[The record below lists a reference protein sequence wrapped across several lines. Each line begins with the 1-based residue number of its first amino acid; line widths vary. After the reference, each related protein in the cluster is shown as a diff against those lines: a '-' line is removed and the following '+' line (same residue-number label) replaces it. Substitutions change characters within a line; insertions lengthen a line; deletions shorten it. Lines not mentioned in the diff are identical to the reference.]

1 MRMLVIYFLTALAAF
16 AELPSDWKNAQQFD
30 VARAGLIKLSLPA
43 ETIDAARPGLED
55 LRIFDSAGREVPY
68 LIERPV
74 QGTVTILS
82 PKKFTVGLG
91 GQATV
96 ITLETGW
103 SQVLDALVLETPAS
117 GFIKAVTVE
126 GSTDQRTWRTL
137 ASGQPIFRQ
146 PNGANQLRV
155 EFPEGIWPFLRVT
168 VDDHRA
174 EAIPFTGAKLHVMTA
189 GAAPSELLPVTVADR
204 AESDGQTRLT
214 LDLGAAH
221 LTLASLRFETSEP
234 LFTRSVTLSER
245 QVAEN
250 AITERVLARDAIYR
264 MEVEGFKRAER
275 LDLPLDLAV
284 DGHELLV
291 LIDNADSQPLQI
303 STVRAT
309 RRLVFAV
316 FLAQQAGAYQVL
328 TGNPHCA
335 APRYD
340 LAGLRG
346 TLATAPGVS
355 IPWQLVP
362 SQSVIALA
370 ANPAYHP
377 TESLPEIQDLGTA
390 LDTAGWGYRKAVKLA
405 RVGVQQLDLDL
416 DVLARADETFRDLR
430 LLRDGKQRPYIL
442 ERTSI
447 SRKLV
452 PEVSSANDP
461 KRSTVS
467 RWKIKL
473 PHTNLPI
480 TRLTAE
486 STSALFRR
494 QVTLSEQPADER
506 GEKYDR
512 QLGETT
518 WVRTPPVTKAPLEL
532 MVGARPLTDTLI
544 LETDNGDNP
553 PITLANIQLFYPVT
567 RVLFKSPLEPATY
580 LYYGNSDVA
589 YPQYDLDLIA
599 PRLLAEEKSVASLSA
614 EEPLKKSGV
623 GELFQISGT
632 KNIIFWV
639 ALTVVVL
646 VLLAVI
652 AKLLPKPPSAT

>member
-1 MRMLVIYFLTALAAF
+1 MRTLFVYFLTALAAF
-16 AELPSDWKNAQQFD
+16 GELPADWKNAQQFD
-30 VARAGLIKLSLPA
+30 VARTGLIRLNLPA
-43 ETIDAARPGLED
+43 ETLNAARSGLED
-55 LRIFDSAGREVPY
+55 LRIFDTAGREVPY
-68 LIERPV
+68 LIERPAR
-74 QGTVTILS
+74 GTAAILS
-82 PKKFTVGLG
+82 PKKFTVDLS

-96 ITLETGW
+96 ITLETGS
-103 SQVLDALVLETPAS
+103 SQILNSLTLETPAS

-126 GSTDQRTWRTL
+126 GSTDQHTWRPL

-146 PNGANQLRV
+146 SNGANQLWV
-155 EFPEGIWPFLRVT
+155 EFPESSWSFLRVT
-168 VDDHRA
+168 VDDRRA
-174 EAIPFTGAKLHVMTA
+174 EAIPFTGAKLHAVTEM
-189 GAAPSELLPVTVADR
+189 AAPSESLPVAITDR
-204 AESDGQTRLT
+204 IESEGQTRLT

-221 LTLASLRFETSEP
+221 LTLASLRFETADP
-234 LFTRSVTLSER
+234 LFTRNVTVSAR

-264 MEVEGFKRAER
+264 VDIEGFKRAER
-275 LDLPLDLAV
+275 LDVPLDLAV
-284 DGHELLV
+284 EGRELLV

-303 STVRAT
+303 SGVRAT
-309 RRLVFAV
+309 RRPVFAV
-316 FLAQQAGAYQVL
+316 FLAQQAGSYQVM
-328 TGNPHCA
+328 TGNPRCA

-340 LAGLRG
+340 LTGLRG
-346 TLATAPGVS
+346 TLASAPSVPIAALS
-355 IPWQLVP
+355 LSTLV
-362 SQSVIALA
+362 

-390 LDTAGWGYRKAVKLA
+390 LDTAGWGYRKPVKLT
-405 RVGVQQLDLDL
+405 RTGVQQLDLDL
-416 DVLARADETFRDLR
+416 DVLARADATFQDLR

-452 PEVSSANDP
+452 PEISSANDP
-461 KRSTVS
+461 KRPTIS

-473 PHTNLPI
+473 PHANLPI
-480 TRLTAE
+480 ARLTSV

-494 QVTLSEQPADER
+494 QVTLYEQPADER

-512 QLGETT
+512 QLGQAT
-518 WVRTPPVTKAPLEL
+518 WVRTPPATKAPLEL
-532 MVGARPLTDTLI
+532 MVNTRPLTDTLI

-553 PITLANIQLFYPVT
+553 PIDLANFQFFYPVT
-567 RVLFKSPLEPATY
+567 RVLFKAPVEPSTY
-580 LYYGNSDVA
+580 LYYGNNDVA

-614 EEPLKKSGV
+614 EEPLKKSGAS
-623 GELFQISGT
+623 ELFQISGT

-639 ALTVVVL
+639 ALSVVVL

-652 AKLLPKPPSAT
+652 AKLLPKSPPAS

>member
-1 MRMLVIYFLTALAAF
+1 MRTLLVYFLTTLTVF
-16 AELPSDWKNAQQFD
+16 AELPADWKNVQQFD
-30 VARAGLIKLSLPA
+30 VARTGLIKLSLPA
-43 ETIDAARPGLED
+43 ETINAARPGLED

-74 QGTVTILS
+74 RNTAAVFS
-82 PKKFTVGLG
+82 PKKFSVSLS

-96 ITLETGW
+96 ITLETGL
-103 SQVLDALVLETPAS
+103 SQVLGALTLETPAS

-126 GSTDQRTWRTL
+126 GSTDQHTWRPL

-155 EFPEGIWPFLRVT
+155 EFPEGSWPFLRVT

-174 EAIPFTGAKLHVMTA
+174 EAIPFTGARLHAVTE
-189 GAAPSELLPVTVADR
+189 GAAPSEALPVTIADR
-204 AESDGQTRLT
+204 TESDGQTRLT

-221 LTLASLRFETSEP
+221 LTLASLHFETAEP
-234 LFTRSVTLSER
+234 LFTRPVTLVVR

-250 AITERVLARDAIYR
+250 AITERELARDTVYR
-264 MEVEGFKRAER
+264 VDIEGFKRAER
-275 LDLPLDLAV
+275 LDLLLDLPV
-284 DGHELLV
+284 EGRELLV
-291 LIDNADSQPLQI
+291 LIDNADNQPLQI
-303 STVRAT
+303 SAVRAT
-309 RRLVFAV
+309 RRPVLAV
-316 FLAQQAGAYQVL
+316 FLAQQTGPYQVV
-328 TGNPHCA
+328 TGNPRCA

-340 LAGLRG
+340 LTGLRG
-346 TLATAPGVS
+346 TLASAPNVPVAALS
-355 IPWQLVP
+355 LSALV
-362 SQSVIALA
+362 

-377 TESLPEIQDLGTA
+377 TELLPEIQDLGTA
-390 LDTAGWGYRKAVKLA
+390 LDTAEWGYRKAVKLT
-405 RVGVQQLDLDL
+405 RMGVQQLDLDL

-430 LLRDGKQRPYIL
+430 LLRDGKQRPYFL

-452 PEVSSANDP
+452 PEISLANDP
-461 KRSTVS
+461 KRPTVS

-480 TRLTAE
+480 TRLTSV

-494 QVTLSEQPADER
+494 QVTLYEQPADER

-512 QLGETT
+512 QLGQAN
-518 WVRTPPVTKAPLEL
+518 WVRTPPATKTPLEL
-532 MVGARPLTDTLI
+532 IVGVRPLTDTLI

-553 PITLANIQLFYPVT
+553 PIDLANFQFFYPVT
-567 RVLFKSPLEPATY
+567 RVLFKAPPDPSTY
-580 LYYGNSDVA
+580 LYYGNRDA
-589 YPQYDLDLIA
+589 AFPQYDLDLIA

-614 EEPLKKSGV
+614 EEQLKKSRV
-623 GELFQISGT
+623 GELFQVSGT

-646 VLLAVI
+646 VLLVVI
-652 AKLLPKPPSAT
+652 AKLLPKPPPAN